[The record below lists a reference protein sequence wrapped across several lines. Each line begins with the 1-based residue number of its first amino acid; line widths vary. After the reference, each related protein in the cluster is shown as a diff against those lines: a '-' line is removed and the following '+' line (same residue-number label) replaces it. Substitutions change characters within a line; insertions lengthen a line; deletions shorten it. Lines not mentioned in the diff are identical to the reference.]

1 MIARRLCRRAS
12 YLIVRLRMTPL
23 GLVRIGL
30 VSLFYIVLG
39 TLFSEAYAADTKA
52 SAVMTHYILGSIY
65 EKTGDIDKAIP
76 EYEQALKQDPRNAQ
90 VHLSLG
96 TAYLKKNN
104 VPKAIEELNL
114 ASKLDPE
121 AVEPH
126 AILALLYFSQE
137 NTNAAGKEYETAL
150 TKASQLEPSNINIY
164 KSLGTVYLHN
174 KNYPAAEN
182 TFKLILGL
190 TPKDA
195 EALFYLAN
203 IYDETGREP
212 LVEQTLKKSLEVDPD
227 YAQSLNY
234 LGYLYAEQ
242 NRSLSDAER
251 LIKKALAQEPDNGA
265 FVDSL
270 GWVYFKQGKTK
281 EARAELEKARSMLED
296 PVIYDHLGD
305 VYMKLKDVPKAKEN
319 WRRSLQLDDS
329 QAAVKK
335 KLEIEIKKETPTTK

>member
-1 MIARRLCRRAS
+1 
-12 YLIVRLRMTPL
+12 MTPL
-23 GLVRIGL
+23 GLFRIGL
-30 VSLFYIVLG
+30 GALIYIAWSTLVSG
-39 TLFSEAYAADTKA
+39 AYAADTKA
-52 SAVMTHYILGSIY
+52 SEVMSRYILGSIY

-76 EYEQALKQDPRNAQ
+76 EYQRALKQDPRNSQ
-90 VHLSLG
+90 IHLSLG

-137 NTNAAGKEYETAL
+137 NTTAAGQEYETAL
-150 TKASQLEPSNINIY
+150 TKASQLEPSNIAIY

-190 TPKDA
+190 TPRDA

-203 IYDETGREP
+203 VYDETGRDQ

-227 YAQSLNY
+227 YVQSLNY
-234 LGYLYAEQ
+234 LGYYYAEQ
-242 NRSLSDAER
+242 NRSLAEAEK
-251 LIKKALAQEPDNGA
+251 LVKKALAREPDNGA

-270 GWVYFKQGKTK
+270 GWVYFKQGKVR
-281 EARAELEKARSMLED
+281 EALLELEKAKTMIED

-305 VYMKLKDVPKAKEN
+305 AYMKLKDPLKAREN
-319 WRRSLQLDDS
+319 WQRSLQLDDS
-329 QAAVKK
+329 QAAVKN
-335 KLEIEIKKETPTTK
+335 KLETEKKKEKPVKK

>member
-1 MIARRLCRRAS
+1 
-12 YLIVRLRMTPL
+12 MTPL

-30 VSLFYIVLG
+30 ASLLYILLG
-39 TLFSEAYAADTKA
+39 ALLSVAYAADTKA
-52 SAVMTHYILGSIY
+52 STVMSHYILGSVY

-76 EYEQALKQDPRNAQ
+76 EYEQALKQDPQNAQ

-104 VPKAIEELNL
+104 VPKAIDELNL

-137 NTNAAGKEYETAL
+137 NTSAAGKEYETAL
-150 TKASQLEPSNINIY
+150 AKAAQLEPSNINIY

-182 TFKLILGL
+182 TFKLVLGL

-203 IYDETGREP
+203 IYDETGRDA
-212 LVEQTLKKSLEVDPD
+212 LVEQTLKKSIEMDPG

-234 LGYLYAEQ
+234 LGYLYADQ
-242 NRSLSDAER
+242 NRSLAEAEK
-251 LIKKALAQEPDNGA
+251 LIKRALEIEPDNGA

-270 GWVYFKQGKTK
+270 GWVYFKQGKVK
-281 EARAELEKARSMLED
+281 ESLSELEAAKMMLED

-305 VYMKLKDVPKAKEN
+305 VYMKLKDAPKAQEY

-329 QAAVKK
+329 QDAVRK
-335 KLEIEIKKETPTTK
+335 KLGIDMKKEGTPNK